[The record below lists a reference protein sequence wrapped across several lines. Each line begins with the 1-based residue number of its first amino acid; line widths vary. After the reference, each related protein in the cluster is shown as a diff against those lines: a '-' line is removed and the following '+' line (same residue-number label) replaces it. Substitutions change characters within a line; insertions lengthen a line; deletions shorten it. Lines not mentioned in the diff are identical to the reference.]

1 MFETLQLHEVSVD
14 NLSPDNENNLS
25 SQMYLDLMNQLKE
38 KYGQVEEIEKRVKK
52 EHKQIISSITI
63 LYGLIKT
70 IENVMNETLE
80 IPHEIITL
88 FECLETQIDEMLNI
102 HIFSKIF

>member
-38 KYGQVEEIEKRVKK
+38 KYSQVEEIEKRVKK
-52 EHKQIISSITI
+52 EHKEIISSITI

-88 FECLETQIDEMLNI
+88 FECLETQINEMLNI